1 MKEEEEGF
9 DVVDDV
15 DVWGIK
21 SAATPADDLLV
32 LVSEVDLW
40 SSSLLL
46 KLILLPVFGG
56 KKEYFSKCVLT
67 GKLVGSQIRVGRR
80 FP

>member
-1 MKEEEEGF
+1 MLFLVFGCRLKEEEEGF

-56 KKEYFSKCVLT
+56 KKNTFLSVC
-67 GKLVGSQIRVGRR
+67 
-80 FP
+80 